1 MNDNRTGTAGTTDS
15 LGVRG
20 ARARRIAVVA
30 RAMWAH
36 GGGRYALVTL
46 VLWVIVAVVSLFW
59 TPQPLLKTDGYH
71 VWAAPSAA
79 HPLGT
84 DGTGA
89 DVLSWLMAGSRT
101 NLAIAALTVVC
112 SAAIG
117 LLFVGLMAARSN
129 ALASVSV
136 AVVDALIS
144 IPTVLIAL
152 LLAVPFGASAGVVV
166 GACSV
171 AYGLNLARVARP
183 AALLAA
189 RSQYV
194 ESARAN
200 GAGGLDVLVRHILP
214 NISPVLAVQLSMSA
228 GTSVLAEAGLT
239 YLGVGVGAGVPSWGH
254 SLATSVK
261 LINVFPLTVLWP
273 GLIVTLVVVALN
285 LFGDALRDAADP
297 VANAALRETVAVSAV
312 ADRAVATSAATGRV
326 TAETEGED

>member
-1 MNDNRTGTAGTTDS
+1 MAVTRPNPARPNPAR
-15 LGVRG
+15 
-20 ARARRIAVVA
+20 RARVILDT
-30 RAMWAH
+30 MWSN
-36 GGGRYALVTL
+36 GTGRYALVVLSLWLL
-46 VLWVIVAVVSLFW
+46 VALVSLVW
-59 TPQPLLKTDGYH
+59 TPRPLLATDGYH
-71 VWAAPSAA
+71 VWAAPSAD
-79 HPLGT
+79 HWLGT

-101 NLAIAALTVVC
+101 NLVIAGLTVIGSAAL
-112 SAAIG
+112 G
-117 LLFVGLMAARSN
+117 LLLVGLMVARSSV
-129 ALASVSV
+129 LASVSV

-152 LLAVPFGASAGVVV
+152 LLAVPFGASAAVVV
-166 GACSV
+166 GACSI

-200 GAGGLDVLVRHILP
+200 GASGLRVLVQHIVP
-214 NISPVLAVQLSMSA
+214 NITPVLAVQLSMSA

-254 SLATSVK
+254 SLTTSVK

-273 GLIVTLVVVALN
+273 GLVVTLVVIALN
-285 LFGDALRDAADP
+285 LFGDALRDAGDP
-297 VANAALRETVAVSAV
+297 VANPALREA
-312 ADRAVATSAATGRV
+312 
-326 TAETEGED
+326 